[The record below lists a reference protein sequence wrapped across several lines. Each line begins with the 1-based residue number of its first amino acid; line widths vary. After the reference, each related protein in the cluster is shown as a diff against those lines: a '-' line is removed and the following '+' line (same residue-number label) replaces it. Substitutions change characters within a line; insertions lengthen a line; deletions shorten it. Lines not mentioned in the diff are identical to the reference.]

1 MERKRNIKRVAMFW
15 IGEILIFLFVLVVV
29 SSFADDWLCLCV
41 ISNKVVL
48 VLLSVITIVTLILA
62 FYISKS
68 YIKSPRKGTLELL
81 ATINVLTIILGI
93 TPLETITEA
102 LFRPCLGELLVYSAS
117 NLWTYIIAVLLCI
130 IGVMMCMFAYM
141 ETNEY

>member
-62 FYISKS
+62 FYLSKS

>member
-1 MERKRNIKRVAMFW
+1 MDRKRNIKKVAMFW

-48 VLLSVITIVTLILA
+48 LLLSVMTIVTLILA
-62 FYISKS
+62 FIFSKS

-93 TPLETITEA
+93 TPLETITET
-102 LFRPCLGELLVYSAS
+102 LFLPCLGELLVYSAS

-141 ETNEY
+141 ETKEY